1 MDMVAAGPLQ
11 PARHI
16 GIVHSVCDSR
26 APLMKRKIA
35 AILAAD
41 IAGYSKLVAEDEEE
55 TLRRLESYRAVFED
69 FVTRFSGR
77 IFNTAGD
84 AILAEFSS
92 AVDAVRCAIDLQES
106 LRTRNLAY
114 PASRQMSFRIGITIG
129 DVVERDGDLLGDGVN
144 IASRLSG
151 LAEPGGL
158 CVARTVYEQ
167 AANKLSVDFVDIGE
181 REVKNIPTPIHVYAL
196 ALGREHRRFRALT
209 LTGKRGASFVWA
221 VAVTAASLAALV
233 VAGLVYFT
241 ALRTGGPV
249 GEAPA
254 APAIIEPAALAPRAP
269 EMLVPEIIPFIP
281 DRQRIAIRTAYMSA
295 PDHKAIAISYAQA
308 AFITDQKDEET
319 AKAAALEACGRAT
332 DPIAPRQRC
341 VIYALGKT
349 VVYGRGRPPLPP
361 EPWVT
366 RDPAIET
373 PFTVESLPLARDP
386 VRKNLHQVYVNGHGP
401 KALAISPQGMAGW
414 YVRQSS
420 EQEAVRR
427 SLEFCGSRAGVACA
441 IVAVNDAFV
450 VPIPSTMKAVGL
462 FRAAGN
468 PAIAP
473 EARDDVAR
481 RLAGATGGWSAVA
494 VGASGRCG
502 LMLRAASERAAID
515 GALMDCSRLDRAC
528 RVVAIGPFAVEPK

>member
-1 MDMVAAGPLQ
+1 
-11 PARHI
+11 
-16 GIVHSVCDSR
+16 
-26 APLMKRKIA
+26 MKRKIA

-84 AILAEFSS
+84 AILAEFPS
-92 AVDAVRCAIDLQES
+92 AVDAVRCAIDIQES

-151 LAEPGGL
+151 LAQPGGL
-158 CVARTVYEQ
+158 CVARAVYEQ
-167 AANKLSVDFVDIGE
+167 VANKLSVDFVDIGE
-181 REVKNIPTPIHVYAL
+181 QEVKNIPTPIHVYAL
-196 ALGREHRRFRALT
+196 ALGGEGRRFRALAIA
-209 LTGKRGASFVWA
+209 GKKRASFIWA
-221 VAVTAASLAALV
+221 VAVTAASLAAVV
-233 VAGLVYFT
+233 VASLVYFT
-241 ALRTGGPV
+241 ASRTGSPV

-254 APAIIEPAALAPRAP
+254 VSAMIEPAAPAPRQP

-295 PDHKAIAISYAQA
+295 PDHKAIAISNMQA

-341 VIYALGKT
+341 AIYAVGNT

-373 PFTVESLPLARDP
+373 PFAVESLPLARDP
-386 VRKNLHQVYVNGHGP
+386 VRKNLHQVYVNGRGP

-414 YVRQSS
+414 YIRQAS

-427 SLEFCGSRAGVACA
+427 SLEFCGSRAGVACVV
-441 IVAVNDAFV
+441 VAVNDAFV

-473 EARDDVAR
+473 EARDDIAR
-481 RLAGATGGWSAVA
+481 RLASATSGWSAVA

-515 GALMDCSRLDRAC
+515 GALTDCTRLDRAC

>member
-1 MDMVAAGPLQ
+1 
-11 PARHI
+11 
-16 GIVHSVCDSR
+16 
-26 APLMKRKIA
+26 MKRKIA

-55 TLRRLESYRAVFED
+55 TLRRLESYRAVFAD

-84 AILAEFSS
+84 AILAEFPS
-92 AVDAVRCAIDLQES
+92 AVDAVRCAIDVQES

-151 LAEPGGL
+151 LAQPGGL

-167 AANKLSVDFVDIGE
+167 VANKLSVDFVDIGE
-181 REVKNIPTPIHVYAL
+181 QEVKNIPTPIHVYAL
-196 ALGREHRRFRALT
+196 ALGGAGPRFRALAMA
-209 LTGKRGASFVWA
+209 GKKRASLIWA
-221 VAVTAASLAALV
+221 VAITAASLAAVV
-233 VAGLVYFT
+233 VAGLLYAT
-241 ALRTGGPV
+241 ARHAGGPA
-249 GEAPA
+249 GDAPGVSA
-254 APAIIEPAALAPRAP
+254 TIEPAALAPRPP

-281 DRQRIAIRTAYMSA
+281 DRQRLAIRTAYMSA
-295 PDHKAIAISYAQA
+295 PDHKAIAISTIQA
-308 AFITDQKDEET
+308 GFTSDQKDEET
-319 AKAAALEACGRAT
+319 AKAAALEACSRAT
-332 DPIAPRQRC
+332 DPIAPGQRC
-341 VIYALGKT
+341 AIYAVGNT
-349 VVYGRGRPPLPP
+349 VVYGRGRPPMPP

-366 RDPAIET
+366 HDRGIET
-373 PFTVESLPLARDP
+373 PFAVEAIPLARDA
-386 VRKNLHQVYVNGHGP
+386 VRANLGKLFVNGRSP

-414 YVRQSS
+414 YFRQAS
-420 EQEAVRR
+420 EEEAVRR
-427 SLEFCGSRAGVACA
+427 SLELCGSRAGVACV
-441 IVAVNDAFV
+441 IVAVDNAFV

-462 FRAAGN
+462 FRAASN

-481 RLAGATGGWSAVA
+481 RLGSATTGWSAVA

-502 LMLRAASERAAID
+502 LMLKAASERDATD
-515 GALMDCSRLDRAC
+515 GALTDCNRLDRAC